1 MSCVPL
7 KIIHELQQVALPC
20 PARLRR
26 SVPDESLR
34 SLLDFTSKLSAQRS
48 DCRIDRRLTV
58 SPTPK
63 ALARSAQQ
71 RIQLKIDP
79 IPKAPFGPRAAFVPI
94 TCDNNGAF
102 QQVSSR
108 FNASEE
114 YSKSPSHRQTSQRS
128 SPFLPLD
135 RRPHPPPGGPL
146 YD

>member
-79 IPKAPFGPRAAFVPI
+79 IPKAPFGPLAAFVQRI
-94 TCDNNGAF
+94 CDDDGAF
-102 QQVSSR
+102 QQLSYRFTSTRHPIARLHVGSPIYSSR
-108 FNASEE
+108 SA
-114 YSKSPSHRQTSQRS
+114 T
-128 SPFLPLD
+128 
-135 RRPHPPPGGPL
+135 HPPPGGPF